1 MARSGSP
8 PSIEAILLYLMD
20 NDSSTA
26 RLVALLRIELSRR
39 NPGERLPST
48 RSLVNEHRVSPI
60 TVTRALAALGAEG
73 LVATRPG
80 AGTFVALA
88 PTSRTTSDHSWQTI
102 VLGDRSVDAEY
113 LAPLF
118 DPPYDDTLISLGTG
132 YLHPSLLPTKALGT
146 AMARA
151 ARLPD
156 AWDRPPGSWSRTL
169 RSWFAHSVGP
179 GIDFRDVMITSGGQG
194 SITTIL
200 RALVPAGESLL
211 VESPTYPGA
220 LAVAR
225 AAGIRPVPVPTD
237 SEGVIPEHLCSAFAR
252 TGARAFY
259 VQPTYQNPTGATLSI
274 ERRKQVL
281 SAAAEAGAFVI
292 EDDFARWLSH
302 GSRTP
307 PPLLADDSDGRVVY
321 ITSMTKAASGS
332 LRIGAVIARGPVAER
347 IHSLRLVDD
356 MFVPRPTQ
364 EATLELVSRA
374 GWGRHLRELSESLS
388 RRSQVLAAALQS
400 HVPAVGLGSRP
411 FGGLH
416 LWVQLPPGFDDAEV
430 AMAARRSGVV
440 VVAGR
445 QFFPAEAP
453 ASFCASLIRPLP
465 PRWTWR

>member
-1 MARSGSP
+1 
-8 PSIEAILLYLMD
+8 MD
-20 NDSSTA
+20 NGSSTG
-26 RLVALLRIELSRR
+26 RLVALLRIELSRL

-48 RSLVNEHRVSPI
+48 RRLVDTHRVSPI

-73 LVATRPG
+73 LVVTKPG
-80 AGTFVALA
+80 AGTFVAQA
-88 PTSRTTSDHSWQTI
+88 PTGRTTSDQSWQTI

-156 AWDRPPGSWSRTL
+156 AWDRPPALGLLTL
-169 RSWFAHSVGP
+169 RSWFAQSVGP
-179 GIDFRDVMITSGGQG
+179 GIDLRDVMITSGGQG
-194 SITTIL
+194 AITTIL
-200 RALVPAGESLL
+200 RALVPAGESIL

-225 AAGIRPVPVPTD
+225 AAGIRPIPVPTD
-237 SEGVIPEHLCSAFAR
+237 SEGVIPEHLYSAFAR

-259 VQPTYQNPTGATLSI
+259 VQPTYQNPTGAVLSI

-281 SAAAEAGAFVI
+281 AAAAEAGAFVI

-307 PPLLADDSDGRVVY
+307 PPLLADDSEGRVVY

-374 GWGRHLRELSESLS
+374 GWERHLRELSESLA
-388 RRSQVLAAALQS
+388 RRSQTLAAALRS
-400 HVPAVGLGSRP
+400 HVPAIGLGSRP
-411 FGGLH
+411 SGGLH
-416 LWVQLPPGFDDAEV
+416 LWVELPPGFNDAEV
-430 AMAARRSGVV
+430 AMAARRGGVV

-445 QFFPAEAP
+445 PFFPAEAP
-453 ASFCASLIRPLP
+453 ASYLRLTYSSAPSERDLEAGVRRLAAAVPGL
-465 PRWTWR
+465 T

>member
-156 AWDRPPGSWSRTL
+156 AWDRPPVLGLRTL
-169 RSWFAHSVGP
+169 RSWFAQSVGP
-179 GIDFRDVMITSGGQG
+179 GIDLRDVMITSGGQG
-194 SITTIL
+194 AITTIL

-252 TGARAFY
+252 TGAHAPFMCS
-259 VQPTYQNPTGATLSI
+259 PPI
-274 ERRKQVL
+274 K
-281 SAAAEAGAFVI
+281 
-292 EDDFARWLSH
+292 
-302 GSRTP
+302 TP
-307 PPLLADDSDGRVVY
+307 RGLLCR
-321 ITSMTKAASGS
+321 
-332 LRIGAVIARGPVAER
+332 
-347 IHSLRLVDD
+347 
-356 MFVPRPTQ
+356 
-364 EATLELVSRA
+364 
-374 GWGRHLRELSESLS
+374 
-388 RRSQVLAAALQS
+388 
-400 HVPAVGLGSRP
+400 
-411 FGGLH
+411 
-416 LWVQLPPGFDDAEV
+416 
-430 AMAARRSGVV
+430 
-440 VVAGR
+440 
-445 QFFPAEAP
+445 
-453 ASFCASLIRPLP
+453 
-465 PRWTWR
+465 